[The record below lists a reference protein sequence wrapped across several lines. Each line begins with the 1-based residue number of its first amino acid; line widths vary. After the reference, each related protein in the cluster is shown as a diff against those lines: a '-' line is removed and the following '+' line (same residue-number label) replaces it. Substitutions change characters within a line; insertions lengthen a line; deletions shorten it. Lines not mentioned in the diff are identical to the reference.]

1 MRVLPILNQSPRTW
15 FASGFL
21 IAVLLFVGLI
31 ALSVYEERRS
41 IAQRKATG
49 LGAVAADWK
58 PLSLWKQRSLGG
70 VIGGLVGG
78 VPGMS
83 RSSYGFAMA
92 SADTAEPAS
101 DRQIIRTAN
110 MSIIARRP
118 SDVLDRIRAMS
129 EGMGGFVV
137 RSNLS
142 GMRDAAR
149 SANIEVRLPAARL
162 DEARAEVRKLAVAV
176 EADTTEAR
184 DVTHQYVDQ
193 QAHLRNLR
201 AQEVQYLAILKRA
214 GSVKDVL
221 NVTEKLTETRGASEA
236 LEAEIKSMEREVAM
250 SLLAVSVVA
259 EQEAQVLGIR
269 WRPLYQIKLSL
280 RSALEGI
287 ADYATSMVSLVMYV
301 PVILL
306 WVLTAFVIAKLGW
319 KLLRALARVFFP
331 NVRLPGRGETAAAG

>member
-1 MRVLPILNQSPRTW
+1 
-15 FASGFL
+15 
-21 IAVLLFVGLI
+21 
-31 ALSVYEERRS
+31 
-41 IAQRKATG
+41 
-49 LGAVAADWK
+49 
-58 PLSLWKQRSLGG
+58 
-70 VIGGLVGG
+70 
-78 VPGMS
+78 
-83 RSSYGFAMA
+83 MA
-92 SADTAEPAS
+92 SPDAAESAS

-110 MSIIARRP
+110 MSIIARQP

-129 EGMGGFVV
+129 EDMGGFVV
-137 RSNLS
+137 KSNLS

-149 SANIEVRLPAARL
+149 SANIEVRVPAARL
-162 DEARAEVRKLAVAV
+162 DEARVEVRKLAVAV
-176 EADTTEAR
+176 EADTTAAR
-184 DVTHQYVDQ
+184 DVTHHYVDQ

-201 AQEVQYLAILKRA
+201 AQEEQYLAILKRA

-221 NVTEKLTETRGASEA
+221 NVTEKLTETRGAIET

-269 WRPLYQIKLSL
+269 WRPLYQIKLSV

-287 ADYATSMVSLVMYV
+287 ADYAASMVSLVMYA

-319 KLLRALARVFFP
+319 KLLRALARLFFP
-331 NVRLPGRGETAAAG
+331 NVRLPGRGETAEAG